1 MIGDTLAPA
10 TVRRLDYFRP
20 QFLEAAL
27 ARFDAGGED
36 AAGILVVAFFLHL
49 FHEQFLKSATA

>member
-1 MIGDTLAPA
+1 
-10 TVRRLDYFRP
+10 VRRLDYFRP